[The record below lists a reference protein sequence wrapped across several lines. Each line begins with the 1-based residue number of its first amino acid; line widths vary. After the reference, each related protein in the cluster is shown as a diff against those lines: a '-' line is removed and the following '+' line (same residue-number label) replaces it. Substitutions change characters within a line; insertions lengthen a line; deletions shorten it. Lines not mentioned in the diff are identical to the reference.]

1 MTGAERG
8 QLGFCSLLW
17 WGLAQGTPG
26 KCVYFGESMG
36 AGMRGSLSQP
46 DHQAALQ
53 EAVQAQRLRAT
64 LRFRTKRLRKK
75 PTGHCLGMLYLGPC
89 PRTNF
94 GQGQGKAGV
103 WRGSPAQGRQKA
115 AFVQLSR
122 VTLLS
127 HCPHVLL
134 FPLAHDSPP

>member
-8 QLGFCSLLW
+8 QLRFCLLLW
-17 WGLAQGTPG
+17 WGLAQGTPE

-64 LRFRTKRLRKK
+64 HRFRTKRLRKK
-75 PTGHCLGMLYLGPC
+75 PTGHCLGVLYLGPC

-94 GQGQGKAGV
+94 GQGQGKAGICREPRV
-103 WRGSPAQGRQKA
+103 SGEGPLPRADRRQPLCSSPESPCSPTVPMS
-115 AFVQLSR
+115 FS
-122 VTLLS
+122 S
-127 HCPHVLL
+127 H
-134 FPLAHDSPP
+134 